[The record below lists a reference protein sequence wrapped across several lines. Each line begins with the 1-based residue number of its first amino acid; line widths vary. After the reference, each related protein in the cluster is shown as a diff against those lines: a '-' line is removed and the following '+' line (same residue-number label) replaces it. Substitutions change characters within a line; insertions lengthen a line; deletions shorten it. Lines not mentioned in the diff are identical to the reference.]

1 MWGSNYHVSDGIQSG
16 NPLHLCI
23 GNTGGTENGGS
34 EDGDTGDTD
43 PLLHDLKPD
52 DQLDTTAS
60 VKLTR
65 ADTEEHGG
73 VRLGFGGLAFELS
86 DIADILE
93 LGFSLADICTSLA
106 TKSSEDVTCLF
117 LAADLDEPTG

>member
-1 MWGSNYHVSDGIQSG
+1 M
-16 NPLHLCI
+16 HLCI
-23 GNTGGTENGGS
+23 GNTGSTENGGS
-34 EDGDTGDTD
+34 EDGDTGNTD

-65 ADTEEHGG
+65 ADTEEHRSVG
-73 VRLGFGGLAFELS
+73 LGLGGLAFELS
-86 DIADILE
+86 DVANILE
-93 LGFSLADICTSLA
+93 LGFSLANVCTGLA
-106 TKSSEDVTCLF
+106 TKSSEDVTGLF